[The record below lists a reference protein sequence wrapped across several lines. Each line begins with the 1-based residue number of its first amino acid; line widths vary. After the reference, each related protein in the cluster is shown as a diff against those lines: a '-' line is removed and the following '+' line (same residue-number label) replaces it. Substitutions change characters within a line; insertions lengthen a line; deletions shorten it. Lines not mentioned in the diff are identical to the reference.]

1 MSKSLIPE
9 EAKQMIG
16 AETPSGGALLIE
28 KGAVLKLARAIYDT
42 NPLYTDEEA
51 ARRSK
56 HGKLLVPL
64 TFFDYNVP
72 SGDERE
78 ITWKIPL
85 PLTNR
90 VRGKDEI
97 EMLRPV
103 YVGDTIRAQSKIL
116 DIYEKEGRTGK
127 MVLVIAET
135 EYRNQDDEVV
145 MRHRIT
151 SIRR

>member
-16 AETPSGGALLIE
+16 AETPPGGSLLIE
-28 KGAVLKLARAIYDT
+28 TGAVLKLARAIHDT

-116 DIYEKEGRTGK
+116 DIYEKEGKTGK
-127 MVLVIAET
+127 MVFVIAET